1 MTKTYNLKASEI
13 KRDWHVL
20 DVQGQVLGRVAT
32 QIATLL
38 RGKHKPTF
46 TPHLE
51 MGDFVIVVNAQQVQ
65 LTGRK
70 AQQKLYYRHS
80 GYPGGLKVTPY
91 KVMLAKHPDRVI
103 RFAVK
108 GMLPKTR
115 LGRHL
120 LRRLHI
126 YAGGSHPHEAQQPK
140 QFELK
145 K

>member
-1 MTKTYNLKASEI
+1 MKASEI
-13 KRDWHVL
+13 QHDWQLV
-20 DVQGQVLGRVAT
+20 DAQGHVLGRLAT
-32 QIATLL
+32 HVATLL

-51 MGDFVIVVNAQQVQ
+51 MGDFVIVVNAEKIE

-70 AQQKLYYRHS
+70 AMQKVYYRHS
-80 GYPGGLKVTPY
+80 GYPGGLKTTPY
-91 KVMLAKHPDRVI
+91 KVMLAKHPDRII

-120 LRRLHI
+120 LKRLHI
-126 YAGGSHPHEAQQPK
+126 YAGSSHPHEAQQPK
-140 QFELK
+140 RYEIK